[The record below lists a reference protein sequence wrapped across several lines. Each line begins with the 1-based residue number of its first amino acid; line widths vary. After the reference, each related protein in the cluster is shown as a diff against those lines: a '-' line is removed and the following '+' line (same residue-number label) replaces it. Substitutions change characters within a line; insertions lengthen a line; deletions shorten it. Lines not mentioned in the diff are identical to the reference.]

1 MEIEFADPDYDR
13 LEIDASFS
21 AGFAPAV
28 VKAYR
33 KRLQYI
39 RAALDERDLY
49 ASKGAHFERLQG
61 DRAGTCSMRL
71 NDQWRLILKLERRAN
86 GKIVVIISIA
96 DYH

>member
-1 MEIEFADPDYDR
+1 MEIEFADSDYDR
-13 LEIDASFS
+13 LETDASFT
-21 AGFAPAV
+21 AGFSSAV

-39 RAALDERDLY
+39 RSALDERDLY

-61 DRAGTCSMRL
+61 DRVGTCSMRL
-71 NDQWRLILKLERRAN
+71 NDQWRLILKLEKSAN
-86 GKIVVIISIA
+86 GKVVVIISIA